1 MYNCFIFLRYKQ
13 RENRCLMSM
22 VLNKLPKNDTERFP
36 SGGVKTRLI
45 NAGSPS
51 ENNIV

>member
-1 MYNCFIFLRYKQ
+1 
-13 RENRCLMSM
+13 MSM